1 MRSRRCRTPR
11 SRRPNRP
18 RPPPSRQRTQPSR
31 QRLQRQQ
38 AAGTAVQ
45 AAGDAAQQVAGLVVG
60 GVDVGA
66 EVKSMIEKATASLG
80 SITDQASA
88 QAALPSLEE
97 LKGKVDGV
105 TAQVDQLPAEGKK
118 LLATL
123 VSAALPPL
131 KELAAKTS
139 SIQGAEAVKPAM
151 DGILAKLEAWAN
163 APA

>member
-1 MRSRRCRTPR
+1 
-11 SRRPNRP
+11 
-18 RPPPSRQRTQPSR
+18 
-31 QRLQRQQ
+31 
-38 AAGTAVQ
+38 
-45 AAGDAAQQVAGLVVG
+45 
-60 GVDVGA
+60 
-66 EVKSMIEKATASLG
+66 MIEKATASLG

-105 TAQVDQLPAEGKK
+105 AAQVDQLPAEGKK
-118 LLATL
+118 LLAAL

-131 KELAAKTS
+131 KELAAKAG
-139 SIQGAEAVKPAM
+139 SIQGAEAVKPAV